1 MQRGRRSLLVFLLSA
16 GATGAGLPATPA
28 AALNSHYLFAEVGQ
42 STAAE
47 SEVTFDEN
55 ESSVSVSYQNGVPG
69 TDENARALF
78 ASVDSASGVLL
89 TSGITDT
96 LMVPNKG
103 RAVAKLEE
111 RMFLDGG
118 SGPVEIDAL
127 LLLDG
132 GGNGDYIELDA
143 SLQVGNCIVGVRRYI
158 GVGNP
163 PDVSNNG
170 CNDTA
175 AVTWNVTGGGG
186 ALSIT
191 ATYASKP
198 SAVDIGAWVSG
209 DFGGSASDIADGDF
223 SSGGALSIEALGATA
238 SFASESFLTV
248 PEPGNAALLCVGG
261 LALFGRRRRRRSRR
275 DHRSTPTGAMATTSL
290 SSQP

>member
-1 MQRGRRSLLVFLLSA
+1 MQRGRRWLRAFLWSA
-16 GATGAGLPATPA
+16 GAVAAGVSAAPA

-47 SEVTFDEN
+47 SEVTFDTN

-69 TDENARALF
+69 TDPNARTLF

-96 LMVPNKG
+96 LLVANKG
-103 RAVAKLEE
+103 RALALLEE
-111 RMFLDGG
+111 RMFFEGG
-118 SGPVEIDAL
+118 SGPVVIDAL

-132 GGNGDYIELDA
+132 GGTGDYIELDA

-158 GVGNP
+158 GVPNP

-170 CNDTA
+170 CTDTA
-175 AVTWNVTGGGG
+175 AVTWDVSGGEG

-191 ATYASKP
+191 ATYAGKP

-209 DFGGSASDIADGDF
+209 DFGGSVSDIADGQF
-223 SSGGALSIEALGATA
+223 SSGGALSISSEGSTA
-238 SFASESFLTV
+238 SFASDSFLTV
-248 PEPGNAALLCVGG
+248 PEPGNAVLLCVGG
-261 LALFGRRRRRRSRR
+261 LALFLQRRRR
-275 DHRSTPTGAMATTSL
+275 P
-290 SSQP
+290 

>member
-1 MQRGRRSLLVFLLSA
+1 MQRGRRLLRAFLLSA
-16 GATGAGLPATPA
+16 GAAGAGLSATPA

-69 TDENARALF
+69 TDPNARALF

-89 TSGITDT
+89 TSGVTDT

-103 RAVAKLEE
+103 RAVALLEE
-111 RMFLDGG
+111 RMFFEGG
-118 SGPVEIDAL
+118 SGPVVVDAL

-132 GGNGDYIELDA
+132 GGVGDYIELDA
-143 SLQVGNCIVGVRRYI
+143 SLQVGNCIVGVRRYF
-158 GVGNP
+158 GVPNP

-175 AVTWNVTGGGG
+175 AVSWNVSGGEG
-186 ALSIT
+186 ALQIS

-209 DFGGSASDIADGDF
+209 DFGGSQSDIADGQF
-223 SSGGALSIEALGATA
+223 SSGGALSIETLGSTA
-238 SFASESFLTV
+238 SYASESFLTV
-248 PEPGNAALLCVGG
+248 PEPGAPVLLSVAG
-261 LALFGRRRRRRSRR
+261 LVLFGRRRPRRLRR
-275 DHRSTPTGAMATTSL
+275 DHP
-290 SSQP
+290 